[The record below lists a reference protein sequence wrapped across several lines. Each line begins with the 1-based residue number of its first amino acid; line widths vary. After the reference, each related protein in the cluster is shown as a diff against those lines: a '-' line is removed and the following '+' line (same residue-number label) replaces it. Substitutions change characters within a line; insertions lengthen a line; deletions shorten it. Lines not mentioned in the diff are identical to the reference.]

1 MMTSK
6 WKGVAML
13 LAGAAVYLA
22 ASPLGAEFYKYIDK
36 SGRTVYV
43 DEIWKIPAEY
53 QNQVGRYAEK
63 FDHLPADQKTQAVE
77 SDLERQR
84 ALELERQRQ
93 TEVQLRELRER
104 EDFDRRRKAEI
115 DRQNMSKA
123 METPVTIANNQI
135 LVPVSFSNGG
145 LEAATQLILDTGA
158 THTVIYSSFAS
169 QLNILT
175 LAKGQSK
182 VAGGQSVFSEVGK
195 VDSMKVGP
203 IQARDFPVIIMAFEG
218 PATVYN
224 GLLGMDFLSRVEY
237 AVDYENQV
245 IRWKVRGN

>member
-1 MMTSK
+1 MMTPK
-6 WKGVAML
+6 WTGVAML
-13 LAGAAVYLA
+13 LAGVAVVLA
-22 ASPLGAEFYKYIDK
+22 VSPLGAEFYKYIDK

-63 FDHLPADQKTQAVE
+63 FDHLPADQKTRAAE
-77 SDLERQR
+77 IDLERQR
-84 ALELERQRQ
+84 AFELERERQ

-104 EDFDRRRKAEI
+104 EDLERQRQAES
-115 DRQNMSKA
+115 DRQNKLKTL
-123 METPVTIANNQI
+123 ETRVTIANNQI

-145 LEAATQLILDTGA
+145 LEAAAQLILDTGA
-158 THTVIYSSFAS
+158 THTVIYRSFAS
-169 QLNILT
+169 QLNILS
-175 LAKGQSK
+175 LSKGQSK

-203 IQARDFPVIIMAFEG
+203 ILARDFSVIIMSFEG
-218 PATVYN
+218 PPTAYS

-237 AVDYENQV
+237 ALDYENQV
-245 IRWKVRGN
+245 IRWKLRGN

>member
-1 MMTSK
+1 MTSK
-6 WKGVAML
+6 WTGAAML
-13 LAGAAVYLA
+13 LAGVAVYLA
-22 ASPLGAEFYKYIDK
+22 ASPLGAEFYKYTDK

-77 SDLERQR
+77 SDQEHQR
-84 ALELERQRQ
+84 ALELEHQRQ

-104 EDFDRRRKAEI
+104 EDLERQRQAES
-115 DRQNMSKA
+115 DRQNKLKA
-123 METPVTIANNQI
+123 LETRVTIINNQI
-135 LVPVSFSNGG
+135 IVPVSFSNGG

-158 THTVIYSSFAS
+158 THTVIYRSFAS
-169 QLNILT
+169 QLNILS

-182 VAGGQSVFSEVGK
+182 VASGLSVFSEVGK

-203 IQARDFPVIIMAFEG
+203 IQARDFPVIIMSFEG
-218 PATVYN
+218 PPTFYS

-237 AVDYENQV
+237 VLDYENQV
-245 IRWKVRGN
+245 IRWKLRGN

>member
-1 MMTSK
+1 M
-6 WKGVAML
+6 KGRIARWAL
-13 LAGAAVYLA
+13 LAFAAGLCCGLP
-22 ASPLGAEFYKYIDK
+22 ASAEFFKYVDK

-63 FDHLPADQKTQAVE
+63 FDHLPDDQKAQAAE

-84 ALELERQRQ
+84 ALEVEHKRQ
-93 TEVQLRELRER
+93 TDAQLRELRER
-104 EDFDRRRKAEI
+104 EDLDRRRQAES
-115 DRQNMSKA
+115 DRQNKA
-123 METPVTIANNQI
+123 KAQETPVRIANNQI

-145 LEAATQLILDTGA
+145 LEAETELILDTGA
-158 THTVIYSSFAS
+158 THTVIYRSFAS
-169 QLNILT
+169 QLNIIS

-218 PATVYN
+218 APTVFN

-237 AVDYENQV
+237 TLDYENQV
-245 IRWKVRGN
+245 IRWKLRGK

>member
-1 MMTSK
+1 MTSK
-6 WKGVAML
+6 WTGAAML
-13 LAGAAVYLA
+13 LAGVAVCLA
-22 ASPLGAEFYKYIDK
+22 VSPLGAEFYKYTDK

-63 FDHLPADQKTQAVE
+63 FDHLPADQKTQAVA

-84 ALELERQRQ
+84 ALELEHERQ

-104 EDFDRRRKAEI
+104 EDFESRRRAES
-115 DRQNMSKA
+115 DRQNKSKTQ
-123 METPVTIANNQI
+123 ETPVTIAKNQI

-145 LEAATQLILDTGA
+145 LEVATQLILDTGA
-158 THTVIYSSFAS
+158 THTVIYRSFAS
-169 QLNILT
+169 QLNILS
-175 LAKGQSK
+175 LSKGQSK

-195 VDSMKVGP
+195 VDSMKVRP
-203 IQARDFPVIIMAFEG
+203 ILVRDFSVVIMSFEG
-218 PATVYN
+218 PPTAYS

-237 AVDYENQV
+237 TLDYENQV
-245 IRWKVRGN
+245 IRWKLRGN

>member
-1 MMTSK
+1 MSGRIAR
-6 WKGVAML
+6 WAVVAFA
-13 LAGAAVYLA
+13 AGLCCGLPV
-22 ASPLGAEFYKYIDK
+22 SAEFYKYIDK
-36 SGRTVYV
+36 SGRAVYV

-63 FDHLPADQKTQAVE
+63 FDHLPEDQKTQAAE

-84 ALELERQRQ
+84 ALELEHQRQ
-93 TEVQLRELRER
+93 TEAQLRELRGR
-104 EDFDRRRKAEI
+104 EDLERQRQAES
-115 DRQNMSKA
+115 DRQNQLKA
-123 METPVTIANNQI
+123 QETRVTIANNQI

-145 LEAATQLILDTGA
+145 LEVATQLVLDTGA
-158 THTVIYSSFAS
+158 THTVIYRSFAS
-169 QLNILT
+169 QLNIVS

-203 IQARDFPVIIMAFEG
+203 VLARDVSVIIMSFEG
-218 PATVYN
+218 PPTAYS

-237 AVDYENQV
+237 AIDYENQA
-245 IRWKVRGN
+245 IRWKQRGN

>member
-1 MMTSK
+1 MTSK
-6 WKGVAML
+6 WTGVAML
-13 LAGAAVYLA
+13 LAGVAVYLA
-22 ASPLGAEFYKYIDK
+22 VSPLGAEFYKYIDK

-53 QNQVGRYAEK
+53 QNQLGRYAEK
-63 FDHLPADQKTQAVE
+63 FDHLPADQKAQAAE

-84 ALELERQRQ
+84 ALELEHQRQ

-104 EDFDRRRKAEI
+104 EDLERQRHAES
-115 DRQNMSKA
+115 DRQDKLKIL
-123 METPVTIANNQI
+123 ETRVTIANNQI

-158 THTVIYSSFAS
+158 THTVIYRSFAS
-169 QLNILT
+169 QLNILS
-175 LAKGQSK
+175 LSKGQSK
-182 VAGGQSVFSEVGK
+182 VASGLSVFSEVGK

-203 IQARDFPVIIMAFEG
+203 ILARDFSVIIMSFEG
-218 PATVYN
+218 PPTAYS

-237 AVDYENQV
+237 ALDYENQV
-245 IRWKVRGN
+245 IRWKLRGN

>member
-1 MMTSK
+1 MRSTWTGM
-6 WKGVAML
+6 VML
-13 LAGAAVYLA
+13 LAGVAVFLA
-22 ASPLGAEFYKYIDK
+22 VSPLGAEFYKYVDK
-36 SGRTVYV
+36 SGRTVFV

-63 FDHLPADQKTQAVE
+63 FDNLPEDQKTRAAE
-77 SDLERQR
+77 SELARQR
-84 ALELERQRQ
+84 ALELERGRQ
-93 TEVQLRELRER
+93 SEVQLRELRER
-104 EDFDRRRKAEI
+104 EGLERQRQAEI
-115 DRQNMSKA
+115 EQQNKLKA
-123 METPVTIANNQI
+123 LETKVTIANNQI

-158 THTVIYSSFAS
+158 THTVIYRSFAS
-169 QLNILT
+169 QLNIIS

-203 IQARDFPVIIMAFEG
+203 VLARDFAVIIMSFEG
-218 PATVYN
+218 PPTSFS

-237 AVDYENQV
+237 AIDYENQV
-245 IRWKVRGN
+245 IRWKLRGK

>member
-1 MMTSK
+1 MTSR
-6 WKGVAML
+6 WTGVAML
-13 LAGAAVYLA
+13 LAGVAVFLS

-63 FDHLPADQKTQAVE
+63 FDHLPADQKSQAAE
-77 SDLERQR
+77 SELERQR
-84 ALELERQRQ
+84 ALEIEHQRQ
-93 TEVQLRELRER
+93 TEVQLRGLRER
-104 EDFDRRRKAEI
+104 EDLERQRQAEI
-115 DRQNMSKA
+115 DRQNKLKTL
-123 METPVTIANNQI
+123 ETRVTIANNQI
-135 LVPVSFSNGG
+135 LVPVSFSNSG

-158 THTVIYSSFAS
+158 THTVIYRSFAS
-169 QLNILT
+169 QLNILSLT
-175 LAKGQSK
+175 KGQSK

-203 IQARDFPVIIMAFEG
+203 ILARDFSVVIISFEG
-218 PATVYN
+218 PPIAYS

-237 AVDYENQV
+237 ALDYENQV
-245 IRWKVRGN
+245 IRWKLRGN